1 MTEVKWYQKA
11 EMLIGLSALV
21 VSLVAVGV
29 GVYSAVTDRTYAKA
43 SVWPRLIISTNVS
56 TSDNSFSE
64 IGVKISNKGTGPAII
79 KSLRVWSKDTEIKQW
94 NDIVEPHKTLL
105 KSYSLTKAD
114 ISKGVIS
121 ADQTF
126 VLFSLRSQSLKIIE
140 QYKEKIFPTKLEV
153 CYCSIYD
160 ECWKVVSDNKP
171 TPVQM
176 CEVTASNF

>member
-1 MTEVKWYQKA
+1 MAEVKWYQKG

-29 GVYSAVTDRTYAKA
+29 GVYSAVTDRIYAKA
-43 SVWPRLIISTNVS
+43 SVWPRLVVSTNVS

-94 NDIVEPHKTLL
+94 NDIVEPHRKLL
-105 KSYSLTKAD
+105 KSISLTT
-114 ISKGVIS
+114 SELTNQVIS

-126 VLFSLRSQSLKIIE
+126 VLFNLGSDSSDSIKK
-140 QYKEKIFPTKLEV
+140 YKEKIFPTKLEV

-160 ECWKVVSDNKP
+160 ECWKVDSENKP

-176 CEVTASNF
+176 CKELTTTF

>member
-1 MTEVKWYQKA
+1 MAEVKWYQKA

-43 SVWPRLIISTNVS
+43 SVWPRLIITTNVT
-56 TSDNSFSE
+56 TSDTSLSD

-79 KSLRVWSKDTEIKQW
+79 QSIKVWSQGNEISQW
-94 NDIVEPHKTLL
+94 QDIITPHRKLL
-105 KSYSLTKAD
+105 GSISLTTAD

-126 VLFSLRSQSLKIIE
+126 VLFNLRSESQDIIK

-160 ECWKVVSDNKP
+160 ECWKVVSDDKP

-176 CEVTASNF
+176 CKATASNF